1 MRLYELTKDYMDLL
15 YAIDNEEIPE
25 EAITDTLEAITASI
39 EEKADN
45 IACML
50 KGLEAE
56 AQAIKEEESCLAERR
71 KAKERAYERI
81 KAYLSEELLKAN
93 ITAVDTAR
101 NKITFR
107 KSESVHIANEDDFV
121 TWAMVKDRCDLL
133 KFGKV
138 TPDKTAIKKA
148 INDGATIEGAELRVN
163 QNIQLR

>member
-15 YAIDNEEIPE
+15 YAIDTEEIPE

-56 AQAIKEEESCLAERR
+56 AQAIKAEEDRLKARR
-71 KAKERAYERI
+71 QAKERAYEKI
-81 KAYLSEELLKAN
+81 KAYLSAELLKAN

-107 KSESVHIANEDDFV
+107 KSESVRIANETAFI
-121 TWAMVKDRCDLL
+121 TWALLNRDDLI
-133 KFGKV
+133 KYGEP
-138 TPDKTAIKKA
+138 TANRTAIKKA
-148 INDGATIEGAELRVN
+148 LKDGAVIDGAELCVN
-163 QNIQLR
+163 QNIQLN

>member
-1 MRLYELTKDYMDLL
+1 MKLYELTKDYMDLL
-15 YAIDNEEIPE
+15 YAIDTEEIPE

-56 AQAIKEEESCLAERR
+56 AQAIKAEEARLAERR
-71 KAKERAYERI
+71 KAKERAYDRI

-93 ITAVDTAR
+93 ITAVDTPR

-107 KSESVHIANEDDFV
+107 KSESVHIADEDAFIS
-121 TWAMVKDRCDLL
+121 WAAENNIMLIKIT
-133 KFGKV
+133 KP
-138 TPDKTAIKKA
+138 TADKTAIKKA
-148 INDGATIEGAELRVN
+148 LKEGAVVEGAELHVN
-163 QNIQLR
+163 NNIQIK

>member
-15 YAIDNEEIPE
+15 YLIDTEEIDP

-56 AQAIKEEESCLAERR
+56 AQAIKAEEDRLKERR

-107 KSESVHIANEDDFV
+107 KSEGVYIADEGAFLS
-121 TWAMVKDRCDLL
+121 WALANRNDLVKY
-133 KFGKV
+133 GKPEV
-138 TPDKTAIKKA
+138 NKTAIKIA
-148 INDGATIEGAELRVN
+148 IKSGIGIEGAELRVN
-163 QNIQLR
+163 QNIQLK

>member
-15 YAIDNEEIPE
+15 YAIDTEEIPE

-56 AQAIKEEESCLAERR
+56 AQAIKAEEDRLKARR
-71 KAKERAYERI
+71 QAKERAYEKI
-81 KAYLSEELLKAN
+81 KAYLSAELLKAN

-107 KSESVHIANEDDFV
+107 KSESVHIANETAFI
-121 TWAMVKDRCDLL
+121 TWALLNRDDLI
-133 KFGKV
+133 KYGEP
-138 TPDKTAIKKA
+138 TANRTAIKKA
-148 INDGATIEGAELRVN
+148 LKDGDVIDGAELCVN
-163 QNIQLR
+163 QNIQLK

>member
-25 EAITDTLEAITASI
+25 EAITDTLESITANI

-56 AQAIKEEESCLAERR
+56 AQAIKAEEDRLKARR
-71 KAKERAYERI
+71 QAKERVYEKI
-81 KAYLSEELLKAN
+81 KAYLSAELLKAN

-107 KSESVHIANEDDFV
+107 KSESVHIANETAFL
-121 TWAMVKDRCDLL
+121 TWALHNRDDLI
-133 KFGKV
+133 KFGEP
-138 TPDKTAIKKA
+138 TANKTAIKKA
-148 INDGATIEGAELRVN
+148 LKEGAVVEGAELRISN
-163 QNIQLR
+163 NIQLK

>member
-1 MRLYELTKDYMDLL
+1 MTLYELTKDYMDLL
-15 YAIDNEEIPE
+15 FAIDNEEIPE

-56 AQAIKEEESCLAERR
+56 AQAIRAEELRLAERR
-71 KAKERAYERI
+71 KAKERAYEKI

-107 KSESVHIANEDDFV
+107 KSESVHISNEDAFIA
-121 TWAMVKDRCDLL
+121 WAILNRDDLISY
-133 KFGKV
+133 GKA
-138 TPDKTAIKKA
+138 TPNRTAIKKA
-148 INDGATIEGAELRVN
+148 LNGGAVIDGAELRVN
-163 QNIQLR
+163 QNIQLK

>member
-1 MRLYELTKDYMDLL
+1 MRLYELTNDYMDLL
-15 YAIDNEEIPE
+15 FAIDNEEIPE

-56 AQAIKEEESCLAERR
+56 AQAIKAEEDRLKARR
-71 KAKERAYERI
+71 QAKERAYERI
-81 KAYLSEELLKAN
+81 KAYLSEERLKAN

-107 KSESVHIANEDDFV
+107 KSESVQIVDEGAFLS
-121 TWAMVKDRCDLL
+121 WALINNTEL
-133 KFGKV
+133 IKFGEPKPNV
-138 TPDKTAIKKA
+138 SVIKKA
-148 INDGATIEGAELRVN
+148 LKDGATIQGAELRVN
-163 QNIQLR
+163 QNIQLK